1 MYFIVLLQS
10 QPINIFVI
18 YAFINNE
25 ILTTNMARNI
35 SVRLIFDIIS
45 MADML

>member
-1 MYFIVLLQS
+1 MYFIVLLQR

-18 YAFINNE
+18 YAFINIE
-25 ILTTNMARNI
+25 IFTTNMARNI
-35 SVRLIFDIIS
+35 SVQLIFDIIS